1 MALIPAAVLRFEADW
16 MDRPYGPSKA
26 RAIRAT
32 FGVSPSR
39 FYAEL
44 NRMLDSDALA
54 IAYPWL
60 VSPLRD
66 RRRRRTAARLRPVPS
81 IEVQGP

>member
-16 MDRPYGPSKA
+16 IDRPYGPSKA

-32 FGVSPSR
+32 FGVSPTR
-39 FYAEL
+39 FYSEL

-54 IAYPWL
+54 LAYPWL

-66 RRRRRTAARLRPVPS
+66 RRRRRAAARLRPVPAP
-81 IEVQGP
+81 EGERP